1 MQREIDRAAVAVD
14 DVAAAGRGRRL
25 PDHLEPVDI
34 QELLAV
40 QAATWRPVARTLGT
54 DLRLRRGGGDLTVR
68 ADRGRLVQ
76 ATANLIANAIEHGGG
91 RVTIAALTRG
101 DRVEIEVADEGS
113 PDVPQVIRPQR
124 PGASRRGLAIVA
136 DIAARHGRLVARTSG
151 RGTRMA
157 VELPRRQGRVSRRRR
172 AALLLGLALLFG
184 GLAASDVSRR
194 ERAIA
199 RELGP
204 QMPVMVSAGDL
215 KAGALLGAGDLAV
228 RRVPS
233 ATSRPAPMRPPR
245 ICGRRVAVAVLPGT
259 DLVPALL
266 AGEEDASAPRCGPGS
281 GRRTSWR
288 SAPPRS
294 CGPAAGWTWR
304 SPPRAPTAGPAA
316 RCWLRDAEVLSA
328 RPVSQATSGDSA
340 GTARVAVSLR
350 VTLAQALALAEAQS
364 FARELRVLPRAAAA
378 TLP

>member
-1 MQREIDRAAVAVD
+1 MTSTFLPWLLALFATAGWTRAVLRARVRSELIARACHEVRGPLTAASLALHAATHPRPGAPVSCAGVQREIDRAAVAVD

-124 PGASRRGLAIVA
+124 PGASRGRGLAIVA
-136 DIAARHGRLVARTSG
+136 DIAARHGGRLVARTSG

-157 VELPRRQGRVSRRRR
+157 VELPRREGH
-172 AALLLGLALLFG
+172 A
-184 GLAASDVSRR
+184 
-194 ERAIA
+194 
-199 RELGP
+199 
-204 QMPVMVSAGDL
+204 
-215 KAGALLGAGDLAV
+215 
-228 RRVPS
+228 
-233 ATSRPAPMRPPR
+233 
-245 ICGRRVAVAVLPGT
+245 
-259 DLVPALL
+259 
-266 AGEEDASAPRCGPGS
+266 
-281 GRRTSWR
+281 
-288 SAPPRS
+288 
-294 CGPAAGWTWR
+294 
-304 SPPRAPTAGPAA
+304 
-316 RCWLRDAEVLSA
+316 
-328 RPVSQATSGDSA
+328 
-340 GTARVAVSLR
+340 
-350 VTLAQALALAEAQS
+350 
-364 FARELRVLPRAAAA
+364 
-378 TLP
+378 

>member
-1 MQREIDRAAVAVD
+1 M
-14 DVAAAGRGRRL
+14 
-25 PDHLEPVDI
+25 
-34 QELLAV
+34 
-40 QAATWRPVARTLGT
+40 
-54 DLRLRRGGGDLTVR
+54 
-68 ADRGRLVQ
+68 
-76 ATANLIANAIEHGGG
+76 
-91 RVTIAALTRG
+91 
-101 DRVEIEVADEGS
+101 
-113 PDVPQVIRPQR
+113 
-124 PGASRRGLAIVA
+124 
-136 DIAARHGRLVARTSG
+136 
-151 RGTRMA
+151 
-157 VELPRRQGRVSRRRR
+157 SRRRR
-172 AALLLGLALLFG
+172 AALLLGLALLLG

-233 ATSRPAPMRPPR
+233 RYVPAGAYATAEDLQ
-245 ICGRRVAVAVLPGT
+245 GRRVAVAVPPGT

-266 AGEEDASAPRCGPGS
+266 AGEEDASAPRLRPGERAADIVAVGS
-281 GRRTSWR
+281 ATLVRAGGRVDVAITSEGADGRPGRTVL
-288 SAPPRS
+288 A
-294 CGPAAGWTWR
+294 
-304 SPPRAPTAGPAA
+304 
-316 RCWLRDAEVLSA
+316 LRDAEVLSA
-328 RPVSQATSGDSA
+328 RPASQATSGDSA